1 MFGLSISEIFVIVLG
16 SITIAQFIF
25 KLVQGV
31 RDPNVKQDTR
41 VQRLEDGCIYKHKAL
56 DENILS
62 INTAI
67 AQINRTFMLFQEN
80 DFKHIET
87 RMTDL
92 EKGQVRI
99 ETMLD
104 ERLPRKH
111 VV

>member
-1 MFGLSISEIFVIVLG
+1 MFGLTISELFVIILG
-16 SITIAQFIF
+16 LITIAQFIF

-41 VQRLEDGCIYKHKAL
+41 VQRLEDGCLYKHKAL
-56 DENILS
+56 DESLAS
-62 INTAI
+62 INKSI
-67 AQINRTFMLFQEN
+67 YKIKDTFMLFQQN
-80 DFKHIET
+80 DFKHIEA

-104 ERLPRKH
+104 ERLPRKQMM
-111 VV
+111 

>member
-1 MFGLSISEIFVIVLG
+1 MFGLQISEIFVIVLG
-16 SITIAQFIF
+16 IITIAQFIF

-41 VQRLEDGCIYKHKAL
+41 VQRLEDGCLYKHQAL
-56 DENILS
+56 DSNIIA
-62 INTAI
+62 INKSI
-67 AQINRTFMLFQEN
+67 AQVNRTFMLFQEN

-92 EKGQVRI
+92 EKGMVRI

-111 VV
+111 QI